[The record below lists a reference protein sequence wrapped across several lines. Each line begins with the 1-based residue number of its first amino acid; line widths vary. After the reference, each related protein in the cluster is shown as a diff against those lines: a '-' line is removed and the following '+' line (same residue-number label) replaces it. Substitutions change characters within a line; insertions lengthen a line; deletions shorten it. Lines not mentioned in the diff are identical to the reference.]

1 MKVTKRVLTL
11 VSALF
16 MATAFM
22 ACSDVS
28 DDSPSSEMQKP
39 QTQTHPDEQS
49 TDTTKAQLAS
59 ATPGQQ
65 IQIGGEKFY
74 VIANHLSS
82 GTTNNVSAIVG
93 RSAVSSRAG
102 IDTGDSNVDLL
113 IEKFASDVY
122 VRRSLEEAGIT
133 KYVQAMPAN
142 LDSAISISGT
152 AQNDKTTTV
161 KDIFYILNAESQT
174 IATFEQRFM
183 SDYLISNLVERKV
196 SGYENLDISGDNK
209 NTVTKEEFLK
219 NFVLTDGKIDFNKIA
234 ILHKYYNPNRF
245 DVWTTPENIGG
256 SLSDKTAIRKT
267 YKYDKN
273 GEVATTKEYLK
284 KVKTNKDYQKVTT
297 IGGTEKIANSYV
309 YSCEDND
316 DSKTYGYTL
325 DGNGEYYSFKNTDST
340 AYGTERKFAVEA
352 CGTAPFGDSTGS
364 NKNNNND
371 DYRNRVQ
378 LNFKNSYGGNYFS
391 ITVETTGKADG
402 VSKSKKTL
410 SSSWRQGDS
419 TVFTNLPVTF
429 NDGSETKNI
438 TLAEAVYE
446 LSNNIRFS
454 EETTTLN
461 GYTVPAKIYV
471 RATYPDSFT
480 NCAFLKDLDF
490 FDITLVPDTSKTE
503 GIFYKEIKRTGD
515 DDEKNIPD
523 FVNKYKEAFSKFL
536 LRTYNTKS
544 EVFTATPKKPEV
556 HLEQEEEQDA
566 TSVDFRKVTLDD
578 FVLGKN
584 STLSESSPNFYYIDG
599 TATINGIK
607 IFGHFSIYSDKDN
620 NRNEVKID
628 PNFHRA
634 GTPFPKEGEKIN
646 LSSVKEGIKI
656 PNSKST
662 MLSFDW
668 YQFSEN
674 FHGYFIVTDKDGTVL
689 YSKEANND
697 NHSYLIKYTVPIT
710 GTAYILYY
718 NLVDNTGERILYTV
732 TINSITIG
740 EPSEPDP
747 IIDDN
752 TNTENQD
759 TEEDTTYPNPAV
771 TTPTTAK
778 TYSFAYGENGITLAD
793 FGNLADWNMD
803 TKDVIGYPA
812 SFSRLKLSNG
822 AILHSGKNKLRFHS
836 KHEENAEL
844 TEEIISAITALNYN
858 GGLSEGDLK
867 NGVSITAFDRYIEL
881 PLDGAGTITATVD
894 FRGANESDNP
904 TGGPLQAAFIDKN
917 GNLLGNVVS
926 DELTKGTK
934 NVTITGTVPA
944 SGPVYLVFSRNGAKK
959 VNNNGELKGTGG
971 LDVKTIKVTPAEQS
985 E

>member
-1 MKVTKRVLTL
+1 MKVTKKVLIL

-59 ATPGQQ
+59 AKAGQQ

-102 IDTGDSNVDLL
+102 ISTGDSNVDLL

-133 KYVQAMPAN
+133 NYVQAMPAN

-161 KDIFYILNAESQT
+161 KDIFYILNAASQT

-209 NTVTKEEFLK
+209 NTVTKEKFLE

-284 KVKTNKDYQKVTT
+284 KVKTNKNYQKVTT

-364 NKNNNND
+364 NKNNNSD

-378 LNFKNSYGGNYFS
+378 LNFENSYIRNYFS

-429 NDGSETKNI
+429 NDGSETKDI

-490 FDITLVPDTSKTE
+490 FDVTLVPDTSKTE

-515 DDEKNIPD
+515 DDEKNIPE

-584 STLSESSPNFYYIDG
+584 STLSNFHANLYDLIG

-607 IFGHFSIYSDKDN
+607 IFCTKNFGSNNFSNVYIDFNSTDWGYIYFSNSTDDTDIS
-620 NRNEVKID
+620 V
-628 PNFHRA
+628 
-634 GTPFPKEGEKIN
+634 PKEGEKIN
-646 LSSVKEGIKI
+646 LSSVKSGIKI
-656 PNSKST
+656 PNSEST
-662 MLSFDW
+662 ILSFEMDSTL
-668 YQFSEN
+668 QNEN
-674 FHGYFIVTDKDGTVL
+674 PGYFIVTDNEGNVL
-689 YSKEANND
+689 YSKE
-697 NHSYLIKYTVPIT
+697 SKTYLSNFSFPIT
-710 GTAYILYY
+710 STVYLLFYGTYSHIY
-718 NLVDNTGERILYTV
+718 
-732 TINSITIG
+732 SITIG

-771 TTPTTAK
+771 TTPATAK

-793 FGNLADWNMD
+793 FGNLADWNMN
-803 TKDVIGYPA
+803 TKDVIGYSA

-822 AILHSGKNKLRFHS
+822 AILYSDSNNKLRFHA
-836 KHEENAEL
+836 KHEKDAEL

-867 NGVSITAFDRYIEL
+867 NDDVSITDFDRYIEL